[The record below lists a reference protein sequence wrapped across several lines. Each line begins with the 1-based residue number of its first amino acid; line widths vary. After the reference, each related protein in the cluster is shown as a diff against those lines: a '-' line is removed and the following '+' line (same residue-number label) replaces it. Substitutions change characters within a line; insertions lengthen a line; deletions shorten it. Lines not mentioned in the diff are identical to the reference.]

1 MGAILRKSY
10 FSLEIQSKDQ
20 QKFCE
25 EPAIESVVS
34 SLMEQMISTVEK
46 SESRN
51 VINLGNCDNEVKKSS
66 NRRGQE
72 KRRQCTASFKA
83 EVIGEYESG
92 MKDQDVAMLYQVNR
106 SLLCHKIMFCFSF
119 TVIQGCFP

>member
-1 MGAILRKSY
+1 MGAILRKFY

-20 QKFCE
+20 RKFCE
-25 EPAIESVVS
+25 EPATELVVS

-51 VINLGNCDNEVKKSS
+51 VINVENCENEVKKSS

-72 KRRQCTASFKA
+72 KHRQYTTLFKA
-83 EVIGEYESG
+83 KIIGEYESG
-92 MKDQDVAMLYQVNR
+92 MKDQDVAMLYRVN
-106 SLLCHKIMFCFSF
+106 SLLVCHKINVLF
-119 TVIQGCFP
+119 